1 MQACYVGQIRI
12 SRAGAIGQLTM
23 DVGAIGGVG
32 AALVELGSIN
42 NLTVEYGATSD
53 PYVSIHLNVADNAFM
68 ISSDNS
74 FVPIRNTAALK
85 QTTTSAPLFP
95 NKGSVY
101 LVRMPRAH
109 AGLASR
115 HLVPRPAGPP
125 DRKPQHRRKV
135 CQQHVARQDPHC

>member
-101 LVRMPRAH
+101 LVRMPRAPPDSR
-109 AGLASR
+109 GPRLTASR
-115 HLVPRPAGPP
+115 ASPRRPA
-125 DRKPQHRRKV
+125 
-135 CQQHVARQDPHC
+135 